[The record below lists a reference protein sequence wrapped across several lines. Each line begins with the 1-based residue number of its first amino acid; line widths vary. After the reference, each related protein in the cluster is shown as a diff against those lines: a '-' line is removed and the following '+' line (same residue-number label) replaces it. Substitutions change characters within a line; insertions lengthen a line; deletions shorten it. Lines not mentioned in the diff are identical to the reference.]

1 MAEELSKAGLFI
13 DELNKL
19 RIVDPIVTQD
29 TNELKEECEKYLQKV
44 ADFQTIVQNLLT
56 MLNSVAETVEKQ
68 KLRAI
73 VSRNQVVSMEKQRQV
88 EQHQLEAA
96 IEKQKNENERLMVT
110 LKALQKDEAEQ
121 TEFIERFL
129 NGR

>member
-19 RIVDPIVTQD
+19 RIVDPVVTQD

-96 IEKQKNENERLMVT
+96 IEKQKNENER
-110 LKALQKDEAEQ
+110 
-121 TEFIERFL
+121 
-129 NGR
+129 